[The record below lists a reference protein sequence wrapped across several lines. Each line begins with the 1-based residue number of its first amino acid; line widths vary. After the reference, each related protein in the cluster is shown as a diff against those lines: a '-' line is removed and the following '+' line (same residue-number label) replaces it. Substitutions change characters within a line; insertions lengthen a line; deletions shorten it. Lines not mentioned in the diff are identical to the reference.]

1 MPIPKRLFFLL
12 LSWIWFAS
20 SLQAGVEYQYSY
32 IPKKVYQNQI
42 FAITVLEI
50 GSKNQNPHFYFDSE
64 SSNQPVFKK
73 PLVIKNGN
81 DTFFTFYFKTYSR
94 DFYLPELTI
103 SGGDENKTLDA
114 SNIPIANLKHREDF
128 CAVLAADMKIKTSQ
142 ASTYDENNNLVTL
155 SIEAF
160 EANLE
165 NMHLNAVIEDGTEN
179 IKRNHAKVQAEY
191 YVVVPATQK
200 SIKFTYF
207 NTIKGQYVF
216 LEAPIVIRDYSV
228 STQSELNPK
237 DDSFDKV
244 KKMAFVGFVIFF
256 SLLFLWKR
264 DFFYLIL
271 AVLSIIT
278 LLTFYAPKKE
288 ICIKQ
293 GTPLYIL
300 PTYTSRIST
309 KVDNDFTTAL
319 LGERAEFNKI
329 EYQNG
334 IIGWVKNEDLCKN

>member
-1 MPIPKRLFFLL
+1 MPLLKPQLL
-12 LSWIWFAS
+12 LLLLWIGFTS
-20 SLQAGVEYQYSY
+20 FLQAGAEYKYSY

-50 GSKNQNPHFYFDSE
+50 GSKNQNPHFSFDSN
-64 SSNQPVFKK
+64 SSNKPIFKK
-73 PLVIKNGN
+73 PLMVKNGN

-103 SGGDENKTLDA
+103 SKGEKKHTIA
-114 SNIPIANLKHREDF
+114 SANIPITTLKYREDF

-142 ASTYDENNNLVTL
+142 ASTYDENNNLITL

-160 EANLE
+160 EANIE

-179 IKRNHAKVQAEY
+179 IKRNHAKVKAEY

-216 LEAPIVIRDYSV
+216 LQAPIVIRDYSV

-244 KKMAFVGFVIFF
+244 KKMTFVGFAIFF
-256 SLLFLWKR
+256 FLLFLWKK

-271 AVLSIIT
+271 VVLSVVT
-278 LLTFYAPKKE
+278 LLTFYSPKKE

-293 GTPLYIL
+293 GAALYIL
-300 PTYTSRIST
+300 PTYTSQIST
-309 KVDNDFTTAL
+309 KVDNDFTAAL
-319 LGERAEFNKI
+319 LGVRAEFNKI
-329 EYQNG
+329 EYKNG